1 MMTAEQLKASILQ
14 LAMEGK
20 LVEQRPEEGSAR
32 EILPHLKVDKK
43 IGITE
48 APFDI
53 PESWLWI
60 PIGWLGET
68 NDTDSFCDGPFGSNL
83 KSIHQISIPEVRI
96 IQLSNIGEDGWKN
109 DNVKY
114 TSYKHLEEV
123 IPRCEVHP
131 GDFVIAKMMP
141 AGRTIEVPDL
151 GTRMTLGSDAMK
163 FVPNS
168 YLDKQYLLLAMHSN
182 ALLDQVYA
190 NAHGITRVRT
200 TLKGIKSYMIPIP
213 PIPEQKRIVN
223 KINKIL
229 PYIRHYEE
237 FSQALEKLNKEFPDQ
252 VKKSILQMAV
262 EGKLVEQRP
271 EEGTGEELFR
281 KIQEEKAKLIKE
293 GKIKKQKSLAD
304 ITDEE
309 KPFDIPESWK
319 WVRLGDII
327 VDTEAG
333 KSPQCSNK
341 PSKADEW
348 GVIKTTA
355 IQDGYFLASENKV
368 LPVNFPVQA
377 HQVVHEGDLLITRAG
392 PKNRT
397 GVVCVVDI
405 EPSKLILSDK
415 TVRIK
420 YLDKLTNPYYLMAM
434 LASPKIQDEV
444 IASMSG
450 MAASQVNISQNKMKE
465 YFIPLPPITEQNRIV
480 ARLNQVLPDIKLLTI

>member
-281 KIQEEKAKLIKE
+281 KIQDEKAKLIKE
-293 GKIKKQKSLAD
+293 GKIKKQKPLAD
-304 ITDEE
+304 ITDDE
-309 KPFDIPESWK
+309 KPFDIPDTWK
-319 WVRLGDII
+319 WVRVGDVCVNFQYGTARKSEKKGEKIVLRMGNIQGGRIIYKDLVYTSDADDII
-327 VDTEAG
+327 KYDLI
-333 KSPQCSNK
+333 P
-341 PSKADEW
+341 
-348 GVIKTTA
+348 
-355 IQDGYFLASENKV
+355 
-368 LPVNFPVQA
+368 
-377 HQVVHEGDLLITRAG
+377 GDLLF
-392 PKNRT
+392 NRT
-397 GVVCVVDI
+397 N
-405 EPSKLILSDK
+405 SKELVGKVALYKGEHPAIYAGYLVRFTPKVMDSEYLNFVMQTRYYWSYCQ
-415 TVRIK
+415 TVRS
-420 YLDKLTNPYYLMAM
+420 DA
-434 LASPKIQDEV
+434 
-444 IASMSG
+444 
-450 MAASQVNISQNKMKE
+450 ISQSNINAEKLKR
-465 YFIPLPPITEQNRIV
+465 FVFPLPPLSEQKRIV
-480 ARLNQVLPDIKLLTI
+480 AKLKTVLPQISQLC